1 MITSPVLV
9 FDTET
14 IPDTQGLRKT
24 LKIDD
29 KFSEDDVVNIA
40 KYYYR
45 QQRGTDFF
53 PHQFQKVVAI
63 SCVLRHSESLEIW
76 SLGEV
81 ESSEEELLKRFF
93 DGLNRYL
100 PTIVSWNGSGF
111 DLPVL
116 NYRSI
121 LYGIDT
127 GRYFDQGEQ
136 SNDFKYN
143 NYLNRYH
150 TRHLDLMDFLALFGG
165 RSNASLNHIAKLCNF
180 PGKLDMDGG
189 AVYDNF
195 KQGKIDE
202 IRNYCET
209 DVLNTYLV
217 YLRLGLIRNQL
228 TLEEY
233 SREIEMIKNKIDHI
247 QQEHLLEFKKV
258 WESND

>member
-1 MITSPVLV
+1 
-9 FDTET
+9 
-14 IPDTQGLRKT
+14 
-24 LKIDD
+24 
-29 KFSEDDVVNIA
+29 
-40 KYYYR
+40 
-45 QQRGTDFF
+45 
-53 PHQFQKVVAI
+53 
-63 SCVLRHSESLEIW
+63 
-76 SLGEV
+76 
-81 ESSEEELLKRFF
+81 
-93 DGLNRYL
+93 
-100 PTIVSWNGSGF
+100 
-111 DLPVL
+111 
-116 NYRSI
+116 
-121 LYGIDT
+121 
-127 GRYFDQGEQ
+127 
-136 SNDFKYN
+136 
-143 NYLNRYH
+143 
-150 TRHLDLMDFLALFGG
+150 LFGG

-233 SREIEMIKNKIDHI
+233 SREIEMIKNKIDYI

>member
-1 MITSPVLV
+1 
-9 FDTET
+9 
-14 IPDTQGLRKT
+14 
-24 LKIDD
+24 
-29 KFSEDDVVNIA
+29 
-40 KYYYR
+40 
-45 QQRGTDFF
+45 
-53 PHQFQKVVAI
+53 
-63 SCVLRHSESLEIW
+63 
-76 SLGEV
+76 
-81 ESSEEELLKRFF
+81 
-93 DGLNRYL
+93 
-100 PTIVSWNGSGF
+100 
-111 DLPVL
+111 
-116 NYRSI
+116 

-150 TRHLDLMDFLALFGG
+150 TRHLDLMDFLAMFGG

-233 SREIEMIKNKIDHI
+233 SREIEMIKNKIDYI